1 MRKKA
6 LNKTRMMSKQLRK
19 DVGRSDYKGKKML
32 YVHHSR
38 I

>member
-6 LNKTRMMSKQLRK
+6 LNKTKMMSKQLRR
-19 DVGRSDYKGKKML
+19 DAGRSDYKGRKML
-32 YVHHSR
+32 SVHRFR